1 MRKLIVIALTIVL
14 ALGLSVG
21 VASAWDPDASADW
34 SSETSG
40 FSYGNFK
47 AGGTVFGSSPGY
59 PGLDTTGYMVEA
71 GVYVTA
77 GEADPGIF
85 ELVSFGGVGYAQT
98 RLIPAR
104 CSCEG
109 TWGKTIEGFQH
120 LQQTEIVTG
129 DRLIMTEMYS
139 SIGLTGYPIIRMIQ
153 KVNDAG
159 RPFPPAHV
167 DPDQTAQVLVAY
179 GDGPGYA
186 SMYTAQYSQTERG
199 GPAVPI
205 GTYGLL
211 GADLAGG
218 DWGFEGWQIV
228 DYTPDGGAV
237 AGDVNLWGTW
247 PTP

>member
-1 MRKLIVIALTIVL
+1 MKKVIVVILATLL
-14 ALGLSVG
+14 ALALSVG
-21 VASAWDPDASADW
+21 VASAWNPPSSADW
-34 SSETSG
+34 WVTTQGETD
-40 FSYGNFK
+40 GNFK

-129 DRLIMTEMYS
+129 RELITTVMYS
-139 SIGLTGYPIIRMIQ
+139 GFELTGYPLVQMDQ
-153 KVNDAG
+153 KINNALNWAIPNV
-159 RPFPPAHV
+159 PL
-167 DPDQTAQVLVAY
+167 DQTGQYLHAY
-179 GDGPGYA
+179 DGIGPGYA